1 MPTLIDR
8 IDILLETAL
17 PIENEEDLLAVFEKS
32 NTANFDKEKF
42 EKDFYLTVLLHWI
55 AREIPQITFKGGTC
69 LNRIYFP
76 YFRLSEDLDFSI
88 SIENPLVNTNGKR
101 QKFAYHMREKMKEI
115 CTIMDRKIDDDDHH
129 HQKAQGNTSLKTK
142 DYTYLKYVL
151 SYTSIFSQKEQMIKI
166 EITYTNKQHL
176 PWRDGTIHSIFI
188 DPILEEPIFGETSIT
203 CLDLEEMMAEKMRA
217 ALTRQTPAIRDFFD
231 IRYVKK
237 QWFDF
242 ASIKQLINDKVSESE
257 GWYTIDDY
265 YDALRIQIES
275 HLDPVLW
282 KEYPD
287 FDFDQIYAYV
297 LSFKEK

>member
-8 IDILLETAL
+8 IDTLLETAL

-42 EKDFYLTVLLHWI
+42 EKDFYLTVILHRI
-55 AREIPQITFKGGTC
+55 AREIPEITFKGGTC

-88 SIENPLVNTNGKR
+88 SIENPWVNTNGKR

-115 CTIMDRKIDDDDHH
+115 CSSMDRKIDNDDHH
-129 HQKAQGNTSLKTK
+129 HQKAQGNTSLKSK

-151 SYTSIFSQKEQMIKI
+151 SYTSIFSQKEQTIKI

-176 PWRDGTIHSIFI
+176 PWHEGTIHSIFI

-203 CLDLEEMMAEKMRA
+203 CLALEEMMAEKMRA

-257 GWYTIDDY
+257 GWYTIDDW

-275 HLDPVLW
+275 DLDPVLW